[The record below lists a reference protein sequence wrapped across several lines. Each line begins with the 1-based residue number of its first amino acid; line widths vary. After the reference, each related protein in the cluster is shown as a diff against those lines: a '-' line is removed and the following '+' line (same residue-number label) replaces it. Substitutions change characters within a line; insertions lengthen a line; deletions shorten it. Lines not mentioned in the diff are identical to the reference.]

1 MTRQLW
7 LPYFRSTYLA
17 SIQVC
22 FENVENDTYAHLS
35 TVPSSTQLLV
45 LSPFIPKYTIHNTF
59 LNVSTTVTTV
69 NYDAKSVQEK
79 IPAGTAAYV
88 KSVTV
93 NGVPTAS
100 RCHVDFYD
108 TFRVGGDVVITLT
121 SDKTQA
127 NSCLG
132 SVPESVSNGG
142 FAQAR

>member
-1 MTRQLW
+1 MFNTS
-7 LPYFRSTYLA
+7 Y
-17 SIQVC
+17 
-22 FENVENDTYAHLS
+22 

-45 LSPFIPKYTIHNTF
+45 LSPFTPKYTIHNSF

-69 NYDAKSVQEK
+69 NYNAKSVQK
-79 IPAGTAAYV
+79 TIPAGVAAYV

-93 NGVPTAS
+93 NGVPATS

-108 TFRVGGDVVITLT
+108 TFRAGGDIVITLT
-121 SDKTQA
+121 SDKTEA

-132 SVPESVSNGG
+132 SVPESISAGG